1 MTESPLKSV
10 NYVGLLFL
18 AAILWSTGGVIIKQL
33 SASAPVIAC
42 LRSTGAVVL
51 ILIILRKPI
60 KCPSLTVLAGAIFY
74 AGTVILFV
82 FSNKLTTASNAIIL
96 QYTAPLYVL
105 LLSRFWLKEKAL
117 ISDWIFMLVLMG
129 GIVLFFFD
137 DLSGGRMLG
146 NILALISGASFGSL
160 TINLR
165 MQKDQT
171 PEDTILLGNIIC
183 AVLTCPFL
191 FMQTIS
197 AVDITG
203 SLFLG
208 VFQLGLPYLLF
219 SIALKKVRAIDGILI
234 PIIEP
239 ILSPIWV
246 FLFYGEIPGH
256 WSIVGGTV
264 VLASTVVRGM
274 WMSRGFVIN
283 PPQAVCNDIGGDG
296 EEHPARS
303 NG

>member
-1 MTESPLKSV
+1 MCERPLKSI

-33 SASAPVIAC
+33 FAPAPVIAC
-42 LRSTGAVVL
+42 LRSTGAAVLMLL
-51 ILIILRKPI
+51 ILRRPI
-60 KCPSLTVLAGAIFY
+60 RYPSRTVLAGAAFY
-74 AGTVILFV
+74 AATVILFV

-96 QYTAPLYVL
+96 QYTAPLYIL

-117 ISDWIFMLVLMG
+117 ISDWIFMLVLVG

-137 DLSGGRMLG
+137 DLSSGRLMG
-146 NILALISGASFGSL
+146 NILALISGMCFGSL

-165 MQKDQT
+165 MQKEQT

-183 AVLTCPFL
+183 AVITCPFL
-191 FMQTIS
+191 FMQTIN
-197 AVDITG
+197 AVNITG

-208 VFQLGLPYLLF
+208 VFQLGLPYFLY
-219 SIALKKVRAIDGILI
+219 SMALKKVRAIDGILI

-239 ILSPIWV
+239 ILSTIWV
-246 FLFYGEIPGH
+246 FLFYGEIPGY
-256 WSIVGGTV
+256 WSIVGGTI

-274 WMSRGFVIN
+274 WMSRGLVIK
-283 PPQAVCNDIGGDG
+283 
-296 EEHPARS
+296 PAS
-303 NG
+303 GSEQ

>member
-1 MTESPLKSV
+1 MTERPLKSV

-18 AAILWSTGGVIIKQL
+18 AAILWSTGGVVIKQL
-33 SASAPVIAC
+33 AAPAPVIAC
-42 LRSTGAVVL
+42 LRSIGAV
-51 ILIILRKPI
+51 ILIVLVLRKPI
-60 KCPSLTVLAGAIFY
+60 RCPSRTVLAGAIFY

-117 ISDWIFMLVLMG
+117 ISDWIFMLILMG

-146 NILALISGASFGSL
+146 NILALISGACFGSL
-160 TINLR
+160 TITLR

-191 FMQTIS
+191 FMQTIN
-197 AVDITG
+197 AVNMTG
-203 SLFLG
+203 SLLLG
-208 VFQLGLPYLLF
+208 IFQLGLPYFLF
-219 SIALKKVRAIDGILI
+219 SLALKKVRAIDGILI

-246 FLFYGEIPGH
+246 FFFYGEIPGY
-256 WSIVGGTV
+256 WSIIGGTI
-264 VLASTVVRGM
+264 VLASTVVRGL
-274 WMSRGFVIN
+274 WLSRGLMIK
-283 PPQAVCNDIGGDG
+283 PPQTL
-296 EEHPARS
+296 
-303 NG
+303 